1 MSRQKC
7 QQRRNEDQQPD
18 SPERL
23 CDRRHDSARAE
34 PSHSQPDSEYGN
46 QKRANAPEL
55 QHQVS
60 NDGADQPDPVA
71 CGARAC
77 QHGGAIERWVER
89 RVRSQREKEE
99 ERGDAQQKSDQLVEP
114 AVVSRGKNS
123 RDGFHGALNTIR
135 HYRRRCRT
143 TPEPDDYAKKR
154 GGGQLVESIEL
165 ASQHSTCRGGR
176 PGCLWSRPPP
186 G

>member
-34 PSHSQPDSEYGN
+34 PSHSQPDSEYGASAR
-46 QKRANAPEL
+46 KRRSAETHNRNPISSL
-55 QHQVS
+55 SRRLLV
-60 NDGADQPDPVA
+60 GAK
-71 CGARAC
+71 
-77 QHGGAIERWVER
+77 I
-89 RVRSQREKEE
+89 REM
-99 ERGDAQQKSDQLVEP
+99 A
-114 AVVSRGKNS
+114 
-123 RDGFHGALNTIR
+123 FMCALDTIR
-135 HYRRRCRT
+135 HYRRRCQT

-154 GGGQLVESIEL
+154 GAGQSVESIEL
-165 ASQHSTCRGGR
+165 ASQQSTRRGGC